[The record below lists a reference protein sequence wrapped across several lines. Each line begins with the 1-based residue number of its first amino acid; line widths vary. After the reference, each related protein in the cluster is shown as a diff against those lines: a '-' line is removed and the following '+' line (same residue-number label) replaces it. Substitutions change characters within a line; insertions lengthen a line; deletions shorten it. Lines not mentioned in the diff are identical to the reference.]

1 VELHERLS
9 NSGVPR
15 VPLDADGRD
24 PFAKIKNR
32 IHLSLVSELG
42 PELADIADSTEV
54 RQRVTAEIMAEL
66 QQEAGLSRSD
76 RDRIGREIA
85 DDIFGYGPL
94 ERLLGDKSISE
105 IMVNGHDQIW
115 IERDGRISQTELRFS
130 DEAQLRRIITKMV
143 GQVGRRIDE
152 SSPLVDARLPDGS
165 RVNAIIPP
173 LSLSGP
179 LLTVRRFDQERF
191 DLEELI
197 RVGTMSQESADF
209 LCACIQA
216 DLNILISGGT
226 GTGKTTMLNALSSA
240 IPDRDRIV
248 TIEDAAELQLKQDH
262 VVRLESRPKNIEGEG
277 EVSIRD
283 LVRNALR
290 MRPDRIIVGEV
301 RGAEALDMLQAM
313 NTGHEGSLS
322 TIHANSARDA
332 LNRLETM
339 VLMAGYELPVRAIR
353 HHVSSALDLIL
364 QLERLDDGTR
374 HITLITEVQRMEG
387 DMITLQNLFEFKID
401 SIGVDREV
409 FGELRPTGLRPT
421 FLPKFERHGL
431 SIPEGLFGTAE
442 TAVYGAQSAS
452 GADLVEDW
460 ARRGAYR

>member
-9 NSGVPR
+9 STGAPA
-15 VPLDADGRD
+15 VPLDGGKRD
-24 PFAKIKNR
+24 PFAEIKNR
-32 IHLSLVSELG
+32 IHLTLVSELG
-42 PELADIADSTEV
+42 PQLADVADSAEV
-54 RQRVTAEIMAEL
+54 RDRVNAQILSEL

-76 RDRIGREIA
+76 RDRIAREIA

-94 ERLLGDKSISE
+94 ERLLSDRTISE
-105 IMVNGHDQIW
+105 VMVNGHEQIW
-115 IERDGRISQTELRFS
+115 IERDGLISLTELRFA
-130 DEAQLRRIITKMV
+130 DDAQLRRIITKMV

-191 DLEELI
+191 DLAELI
-197 RVGTMSQESADF
+197 RIDTLSETSADF
-209 LCACIQA
+209 LCACIKA

-226 GTGKTTMLNALSSA
+226 GTGKTTMLNALSA
-240 IPDRDRIV
+240 AVPDRDRIV
-248 TIEDAAELQLKQDH
+248 TIEDAAELQLQQRH

-277 EVSIRD
+277 EITIRD

-353 HHVSSALDLIL
+353 HHVSSALDLIV
-364 QLERLDDGTR
+364 QIERLDDGTR
-374 HITLITEVQRMEG
+374 HVTLVTEVQRMEG
-387 DMITLQNLFEFKID
+387 DVITLQNLFEFKID
-401 SIGVDREV
+401 EVTEDRRVIGH
-409 FGELRPTGLRPT
+409 LRPTGLRPS
-421 FLPKFERHGL
+421 FLPKFERHGVEL
-431 SIPEGLFGTAE
+431 PGDLFGTPN
-442 TAVYGAQSAS
+442 TAVYGVDGVPA
-452 GADLVEDW
+452 GELEPDW
-460 ARRGAYR
+460 VQRGTYE

>member
-1 VELHERLS
+1 M
-9 NSGVPR
+9 
-15 VPLDADGRD
+15 
-24 PFAKIKNR
+24 
-32 IHLSLVSELG
+32 HLSLVSELG
-42 PELADIADSTEV
+42 PELADVADSAEI
-54 RQRVTAEIMAEL
+54 RDRVTAGIMAEL
-66 QQEAGLSRSD
+66 QQEAGLSRND
-76 RDRIGREIA
+76 RDRIAGEIA

-94 ERLLGDKSISE
+94 ERLLSDKTISE

-115 IERDGRISQTELRFS
+115 IERDGLLSQTELRFS

-173 LSLSGP
+173 LSLTGP
-179 LLTVRRFDQERF
+179 VLTIRRFDQERF

-197 RVGTMSQESADF
+197 RIDTFPQAAADF

-226 GTGKTTMLNALSSA
+226 GSGKTTMLNALSA
-240 IPDRDRIV
+240 AVPERDRIV
-248 TIEDAAELQLKQDH
+248 TIEDAAELQLKQRH
-262 VVRLESRPKNIEGEG
+262 VIRLESRPKNIEGEG
-277 EVSIRD
+277 EVTIRD

-339 VLMAGYELPVRAIR
+339 VLMAGYDLPVRAIR
-353 HHVSSALDLIL
+353 HHVSSALDLIV
-364 QLERLDDGTR
+364 QIERLDDGTR
-374 HITLITEVQRMEG
+374 HVTLITEVQRMEG
-387 DMITLQNLFEFKID
+387 
-401 SIGVDREV
+401 
-409 FGELRPTGLRPT
+409 
-421 FLPKFERHGL
+421 
-431 SIPEGLFGTAE
+431 
-442 TAVYGAQSAS
+442 
-452 GADLVEDW
+452 
-460 ARRGAYR
+460 